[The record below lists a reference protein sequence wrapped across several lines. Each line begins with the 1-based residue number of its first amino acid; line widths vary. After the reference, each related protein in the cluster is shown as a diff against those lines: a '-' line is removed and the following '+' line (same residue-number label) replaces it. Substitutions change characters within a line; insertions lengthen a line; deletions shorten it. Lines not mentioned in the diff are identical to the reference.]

1 MRRQSEAKSSAGK
14 RVARLV
20 IPRQFDEFNSRLCLG
35 SRDELGREIGLLNPP
50 LPVDGHIAPP
60 ETPGWGAEWDRAY
73 FAKKRVAEW

>member
-1 MRRQSEAKSSAGK
+1 MNVPLADIVAKTRYRKELGDLTELAKS
-14 RVARLV
+14 
-20 IPRQFDEFNSRLCLG
+20 ID
-35 SRDELGREIGLLNPP
+35 EIGLLNPP

>member
-1 MRRQSEAKSSAGK
+1 MPELS
-14 RVARLV
+14 L
-20 IPRQFDEFNSRLCLG
+20 SRPTSFCDACAIRNRAICADL
-35 SRDELGREIGLLNPP
+35 DDREIGLLNPP